1 MKGIRALAR
10 HLDISIG
17 TVSKALNGR
26 MDINEKTRKRV
37 LDAAAELGYVANQS
51 GRSLRQGTTQTV
63 GFMIESNGPDVADSD
78 AFFMAVFDGV
88 QSALARHQLDLVVL
102 PCASTEDPE
111 VYLRRMVTRRMAD
124 ALIISATRR
133 NDPRVTLLTNA
144 KVPFVALGRSDTS
157 QHPWVEM
164 DFEGVAR
171 AGVDR
176 LVAMGH
182 RRIAVALPDSE
193 LNLGNLF
200 LAGYRAGLAAH
211 GLQFDPALCLRA
223 QSSEQGGYGLGTALL
238 AMVPRPTAVVLSH
251 ELLAIGLY
259 RRLRESGLT
268 PGRDLAI
275 IGFRESAQTRFL
287 VPSLTCFR
295 TSLRGIGGA
304 LGDMLLSQMPEFAA
318 HYPNWP
324 TTRIWPMDLVEG
336 DSDGGLRFDT

>member
-26 MDINEKTRKRV
+26 LDINENTRKRV

-63 GFMIESNGPDVADSD
+63 GFMIESNRPNAADSD
-78 AFFMAVFDGV
+78 NFFMAVFDGV
-88 QSALARHQLDLVVL
+88 QSALAKHRLDLIVL

-111 VYLRRMVTRRMAD
+111 VYLRRMVTRGMAD

-133 NDPRVTLLTNA
+133 NDPRITLLANG
-144 KVPFVALGRSDTS
+144 KVPFVALGRSDTA
-157 QHPWVEM
+157 QHPWVEL

-171 AGVDR
+171 ACVDR
-176 LVAMGH
+176 LVGKGH
-182 RRIAVALPDSE
+182 RHIAVVLPDSD

-200 LAGYRAGLAAH
+200 LAGYRAGLVAH
-211 GLQFDPALCLRA
+211 GLPMEPRLCLRA
-223 QSSEQGGYGLGTALL
+223 QSSEQGGYDLGSAILTLQ
-238 AMVPRPTAVVLSH
+238 PRPTAVVLSY

-259 RRLRESGLT
+259 RRLAEAGLL

-295 TSLRGIGGA
+295 TSLSDIGVA
-304 LGDMLLSQMPEFAA
+304 LGEMLLSQMPEFSSN
-318 HYPNWP
+318 YPDWP
-324 TTRIWPMDLVEG
+324 TTRIWPLDLVEG
-336 DSDGGLRFDT
+336 DSDRTP